1 MSLVICSS
9 AQDKYQS
16 VGNLVSNNGQVLP
29 SSVLGPGI
37 QNPAQFTNNINP
49 VMKIP
54 PNSEVALKDM
64 SFYKSAKVVV
74 GINTNMAVY
83 VGELLRGRWGSATT
97 KSLDEVTSCPISIPL
112 QPGTYTSGTFA
123 IMLQDMLNQYIS
135 YPDLKDNIE
144 VVPWSSRND
153 GDNKVGYVFNFKKG
167 SVAAVPADRSGVM
180 TNVYALP
187 SRSNHFE
194 WNDATKTYTSKLA
207 GLKDNIAV
215 FTNMP
220 LSLNG
225 GEMKWDTTGCPGGWR
240 ITLTRPITPFRPAPY
255 WFNSGQGDL
264 GSSAGYGDIILE
276 FARRTDRGYTD
287 AGLTFRIFHSVF
299 NFPEARGRGTQF
311 LKEVQYYNN
320 VNADFTPTLSSYW
333 VAGAAGPPPVAGVG
347 EDHLPMYRTTATTLA
362 DLQTAPTSVSITVSG
377 EDTRVTLTRAA
388 TATPNVDAETLVMT
402 DSRLCVDTNAT
413 LIARTPTRNRFI
425 KPLGTTCNVLYPKI
439 SLGVLDEFAVLTTY
453 NGIGI
458 DTYQYPLDQNLK
470 QNGTGDGTQFPAS
483 PTGADT
489 SGSSVWGRTPRFN
502 VGAGRTGFQEMLRKD
517 SADPYRSGLVLTAQ
531 KQYVGLDGPAGQVPP
546 VRVGE
551 GSPLIPAVAVGTGQ
565 VAYSVAIITM
575 PTDEKAWGVRDEDN
589 RKIRIPKGVYA
600 IQEVSD
606 VSDLLGF
613 ENTSLVAQ
621 TIMGNSYLYANKPS
635 QTSSAP
641 PANTL
646 GAFFGWYVGSTSV
659 PNKLGGG
666 SIFVRCPTLTHQ
678 SYNFGKGIPSKI
690 IATIPS
696 SSMDN
701 TDAYGEGFFAPSE
714 MTYLTLNNTE
724 TLNFNDLTL
733 ELVDKNEK
741 IIENFQKNTTIT
753 LHFRKSK

>member
-49 VMKIP
+49 VMMIP

-97 KSLDEVTSCPISIPL
+97 KSLDEVTSCPIRIPL

-153 GDNKVGYVFNFKKG
+153 GTNNVGYVFNFKKG
-167 SVAAVPADRSGVM
+167 SVSAVSPDRSSAM

-187 SRSNHFE
+187 SASNHFE
-194 WNDATKTYTSKLA
+194 WNDATKTYTSKLG

-240 ITLTRPITPFRPAPY
+240 ITLTRPITPFRPSPK
-255 WFNSGQGDL
+255 WFNAAEGDL
-264 GSSAGYGDIILE
+264 GGNAGYGDIILE

-287 AGLTFRIFHSVF
+287 AELTFRIFHTVF
-299 NFPEARGRGTQF
+299 DFPEGGPGSTQR
-311 LKEVQYYNN
+311 LKEVEYYNN
-320 VNADFTPTLSSYW
+320 VDVDFTPTLSSYW
-333 VAGAAGPPPVAGVG
+333 VAGVDPVPGIG

-362 DLQTAPTSVSITVSG
+362 NLQTAPTSVSITISG

-388 TATPNVDAETLVMT
+388 TATPWDDAELLVMT
-402 DSRLCVDTNAT
+402 DSRLCVDTNAV

-453 NGIGI
+453 NGIES
-458 DTYQYPLDQNLK
+458 DTYQYPLDRNLK
-470 QNGTGDGTQFPAS
+470 PDGTGDGAQFPAS
-483 PTGADT
+483 PTGSDT
-489 SGSSVWGRTPRFN
+489 SGSSVYGRTQLGSYGSTSFK
-502 VGAGRTGFQEMLRKD
+502 EMLRKD
-517 SADPYRSGLVLTAQ
+517 RADPYRSGLVITAQ
-531 KQYVGLDGPAGQVPP
+531 KQYVGLDGPVGQVPP

-551 GSPLIPAVAVGTGQ
+551 GSPLIPAAAIGTGH
-565 VAYSVAIITM
+565 VAYSVAMITM
-575 PTDEKAWGVRDEDN
+575 PTDENAMPEYKVRL
-589 RKIRIPKGVYA
+589 PKGVYA
-600 IQEVSD
+600 INEVSD

-613 ENTSLVAQ
+613 ENTALVAQ
-621 TIMGNSYLYANKPS
+621 SIMGNSYLYADRLS

-641 PANTL
+641 PENKL
-646 GAFFGWYVGSTSV
+646 GALYGWYVGSTSV

-696 SSMDN
+696 SSMED
-701 TDAYGEGFFAPSE
+701 TDAYGEGFFSPSE

-741 IIENFQKNTTIT
+741 IIDNFQKNTTIT